1 MANYQIAIFLNNKM
15 VHGEGNTYQ
24 EALMDLVET
33 SIIFNGNW
41 SPQKRWWQFWKKK
54 YPLWVLEAFRDWKIN
69 ALRDVIEDLNP
80 EDGVFYETCK
90 KNFKNNDFYQWR

>member
-15 VHGEGNTYQ
+15 VNGEGNTYE
-24 EALMDLVET
+24 EALMDLVEN

-41 SPQKRWWQFWKKK
+41 SPQKRWWQFWKKE